1 MGNSSVHAVS
11 FDLDGT
17 LYDYDR
23 HRVHLLPSLLRH
35 PRVLL
40 AYKDAVTALRG
51 QRSPNLRAERGTDA
65 KDDLEPQVL
74 EVLRV
79 DGKPVFRLGSSDI
92 ASREQLLAA
101 LDFGA
106 QSVVIDCS
114 DITLMDSNGFG
125 FLIAC
130 LKKTRET
137 GASLVLRK
145 PNPQMLL
152 VLEMTGTD
160 GIFVIDQVS

>member
-1 MGNSSVHAVS
+1 MTASAASIRPIGLLDSVS
-11 FDLDGT
+11 G
-17 LYDYDR
+17 
-23 HRVHLLPSLLRH
+23 
-35 PRVLL
+35 
-40 AYKDAVTALRG
+40 K
-51 QRSPNLRAERGTDA
+51 
-65 KDDLEPQVL
+65 QV
-74 EVLRV
+74 
-79 DGKPVFRLGSSDI
+79 
-92 ASREQLLAA
+92 REQLLAA